1 LLEKSPL
8 QSLPQQHYYLNMLRN
23 LFFYNAIANLGF
35 AGLLAL
41 FPDFYLSNLGW
52 QQVSDE
58 TKAVAFMWGA
68 AIQTGMA
75 ATQYTISLATLTPH
89 KTLVAH
95 GKVHTVWWTTI
106 GVAVY
111 SQVPELNAFSIGNI
125 AFMFAYAALYGYYSF
140 VQPPK
145 QD

>member
-1 LLEKSPL
+1 
-8 QSLPQQHYYLNMLRN
+8 MLRN
-23 LFFYNAIANLGF
+23 LFFYNVFATLGF
-35 AGLLAL
+35 GVLLAIM
-41 FPDFYLSNLGW
+41 PDFFMLNLGW

-58 TKAVAFMWGA
+58 AKAVAFIWGT

-75 ATQYTISLATLTPH
+75 ATQYTTSLAVTPH

-95 GKVHTVWWTTI
+95 GKVHTFWWTAC
-106 GVAVY
+106 GVAFY
-111 SQVPELNAFSIGNI
+111 SQVPELNAFSIGNV
-125 AFMFAYAALYGYYSF
+125 AFMFAYGALYGYYSF